1 MLHALDQVVGLFRLT
16 GQLHGVAHRLLQ
28 LLAMLLELIVR
39 IEPGGGENLWDHG
52 AARHSSSSL
61 LCLINIFVDRVLE
74 ELLGRAAGYVRRL
87 VPFLFLNLLSGPN
100 LNGLGVAIIRFIN

>member
-52 AARHSSSSL
+52 AARHSSSR

-87 VPFLFLNLLSGPN
+87 VPFLFLNLLSGHD
-100 LNGLGVAIIRFIN
+100 LNGLGVVIIRFIN